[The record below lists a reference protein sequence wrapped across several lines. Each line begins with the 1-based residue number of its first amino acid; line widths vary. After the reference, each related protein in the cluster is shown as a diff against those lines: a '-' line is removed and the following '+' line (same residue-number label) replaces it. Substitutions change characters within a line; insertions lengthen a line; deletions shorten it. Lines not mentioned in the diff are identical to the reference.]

1 MGRHRVQ
8 RDEGEREMK
17 QVMVW
22 LVGSLLWISAAQGK
36 GYAGEFDYYAM
47 ALSWSP
53 EHCAIK
59 PGDRE
64 QCARKLGFVLHG
76 LWPQY
81 QRGYPA
87 SCTRERLDADMEQQ
101 FAGLYPSRFLYRHE
115 WEKHGTCSGLSQEAF
130 HQLASELR
138 QKVKIPADYQSPEE
152 PLRKTSFQLKA
163 DLASANEWLAPDNIT
178 VACADGGP
186 LPAGDL
192 HLHQQAGDGCRSLL
206 RRDAE
211 AGAPLLWPAG
221 LPAAQRALTLHVRAL
236 RGPDVP

>member
-1 MGRHRVQ
+1 MVRNRVQ

-130 HQLASELR
+130 HQLASDLR
-138 QKVKIPADYQSPEE
+138 QKVKIPAAYQSPEE
-152 PLRKTSFQLKA
+152 PLRKNSFQLKA
-163 DLASANEWLAPDNIT
+163 DLASVNEWLAPDNIT
-178 VACADGGP
+178 VACADGGRFLREIYICINKQGTDAVP
-186 LPAGDL
+186 CSDEM
-192 HLHQQAGDGCRSLL
+192 QKRERRSCGQPDFLL
-206 RRDAE
+206 RS
-211 AGAPLLWPAG
+211 
-221 LPAAQRALTLHVRAL
+221 VR
-236 RGPDVP
+236 

>member
-1 MGRHRVQ
+1 
-8 RDEGEREMK
+8 MK

-36 GYAGEFDYYAM
+36 GHAGEFDYYAM

-130 HQLASELR
+130 HQLASDLR
-138 QKVKIPADYQSPEE
+138 QKVKIPASYQSPEE
-152 PLRKTSFQLKA
+152 PLRKSSFQLKA

-178 VACADGGP
+178 VACADGGRFLREIYICINKP
-186 LPAGDL
+186 GTDAVPCSDEM
-192 HLHQQAGDGCRSLL
+192 QKRERRSCGQPDFLL
-206 RRDAE
+206 RS
-211 AGAPLLWPAG
+211 
-221 LPAAQRALTLHVRAL
+221 VR
-236 RGPDVP
+236 

>member
-87 SCTRERLDADMEQQ
+87 SCARERLDADMEQQ

-130 HQLASELR
+130 HQLASDLR
-138 QKVKIPADYQSPEE
+138 QKVKIPAAYQSPEE
-152 PLRKTSFQLKA
+152 PLRKNSFQLKA

-178 VACADGGP
+178 VACADGGRFLREIYICINKQGTDAVP
-186 LPAGDL
+186 CSDEM
-192 HLHQQAGDGCRSLL
+192 QKRERSSCGQPDFLL
-206 RRDAE
+206 RS
-211 AGAPLLWPAG
+211 
-221 LPAAQRALTLHVRAL
+221 VR
-236 RGPDVP
+236 

>member
-130 HQLASELR
+130 HQLASDLS
-138 QKVKIPADYQSPEE
+138 QKVKIPAAYQSPEE
-152 PLRKTSFQLKA
+152 PLRKNSFQLKA

-178 VACADGGP
+178 VACADGGRF
-186 LPAGDL
+186 LREIYICIN
-192 HLHQQAGDGCRSLL
+192 QQGTDAVPCSDEMQKRERRSCGQPDFLL
-206 RRDAE
+206 RS
-211 AGAPLLWPAG
+211 
-221 LPAAQRALTLHVRAL
+221 VR
-236 RGPDVP
+236 

>member
-130 HQLASELR
+130 HQLASDLR
-138 QKVKIPADYQSPEE
+138 QKVKIPASYQSPEE
-152 PLRKTSFQLKA
+152 PLRKNSFQLKA

-178 VACADGGP
+178 VACADGGRFLREIYICINKQGTDAVP
-186 LPAGDL
+186 CSDEM
-192 HLHQQAGDGCRSLL
+192 QKRERRSCGQPDFLL
-206 RRDAE
+206 RS
-211 AGAPLLWPAG
+211 
-221 LPAAQRALTLHVRAL
+221 VR
-236 RGPDVP
+236 

>member
-36 GYAGEFDYYAM
+36 GHAGEFDYYAM

-178 VACADGGP
+178 VACADGGRFLREIYICINKQGTDAVP
-186 LPAGDL
+186 CSDEM
-192 HLHQQAGDGCRSLL
+192 QKRERRSCGQPDFLL
-206 RRDAE
+206 RS
-211 AGAPLLWPAG
+211 
-221 LPAAQRALTLHVRAL
+221 VR
-236 RGPDVP
+236 

>member
-130 HQLASELR
+130 HQLASDLR

-152 PLRKTSFQLKA
+152 PLRKNSFQLKA
-163 DLASANEWLAPDNIT
+163 DLANANEWLAPDNIT
-178 VACADGGP
+178 VACADGGRFLREIYICINKQGTDAVP
-186 LPAGDL
+186 CSDEM
-192 HLHQQAGDGCRSLL
+192 QKRERRSCGQPDFLL
-206 RRDAE
+206 RS
-211 AGAPLLWPAG
+211 
-221 LPAAQRALTLHVRAL
+221 VR
-236 RGPDVP
+236 

>member
-130 HQLASELR
+130 HQLASDLR
-138 QKVKIPADYQSPEE
+138 QKVKIPASYQSPEE
-152 PLRKTSFQLKA
+152 PLRKSSFQLKA

-178 VACADGGP
+178 VACADGGRFLREIYICINKQGTDAVP
-186 LPAGDL
+186 CSDEM
-192 HLHQQAGDGCRSLL
+192 QKRERRSCGQPDFLL
-206 RRDAE
+206 RS
-211 AGAPLLWPAG
+211 
-221 LPAAQRALTLHVRAL
+221 VR
-236 RGPDVP
+236 

>member
-36 GYAGEFDYYAM
+36 GHAGEFDYYAM

-130 HQLASELR
+130 HQLASDLR
-138 QKVKIPADYQSPEE
+138 QKVRIPADYQSPEE
-152 PLRKTSFQLKA
+152 PLRKNSFQLKA
-163 DLASANEWLAPDNIT
+163 DMASANEWLAPDNIT
-178 VACADGGP
+178 VACADGGRFLREIYICINKQGTDAVP
-186 LPAGDL
+186 CSDEM
-192 HLHQQAGDGCRSLL
+192 QKRERRSCGQPDFLL
-206 RRDAE
+206 RS
-211 AGAPLLWPAG
+211 
-221 LPAAQRALTLHVRAL
+221 VR
-236 RGPDVP
+236 

>member
-130 HQLASELR
+130 HQLASDLR
-138 QKVKIPADYQSPEE
+138 QKVKIPAAYQSPEE
-152 PLRKTSFQLKA
+152 PLRKNSFQLKA

-178 VACADGGP
+178 VACADGGRF
-186 LPAGDL
+186 LREIYICIN
-192 HLHQQAGDGCRSLL
+192 QQGTDAVPCSDEMQKRERRSCGQPDFLL
-206 RRDAE
+206 RS
-211 AGAPLLWPAG
+211 
-221 LPAAQRALTLHVRAL
+221 VR
-236 RGPDVP
+236 

>member
-1 MGRHRVQ
+1 
-8 RDEGEREMK
+8 MK

-36 GYAGEFDYYAM
+36 GRAGEFDYYAM

-59 PGDRE
+59 PADRE

-81 QRGYPA
+81 QRGYP
-87 SCTRERLDADMEQQ
+87 SDCTSKGLDPAMEQQ

-130 HQLASELR
+130 HQLASDLR
-138 QKVKIPADYQSPEE
+138 QKVRIPAAYQSPEE
-152 PLRKTSFQLKA
+152 PLRKSSFQLKA

-178 VACADGGP
+178 VACADGGRFLREIYVCINKQGTDAVP
-186 LPAGDL
+186 CSDEM
-192 HLHQQAGDGCRSLL
+192 QKRERRSCGQPDFLL
-206 RRDAE
+206 RS
-211 AGAPLLWPAG
+211 
-221 LPAAQRALTLHVRAL
+221 VR
-236 RGPDVP
+236 

>member
-22 LVGSLLWISAAQGK
+22 LVGSLLWISATQGK

-130 HQLASELR
+130 HQLASDLR
-138 QKVKIPADYQSPEE
+138 QKVKIPAAYQSPEE
-152 PLRKTSFQLKA
+152 PLRKNSFQLKA

-178 VACADGGP
+178 VACADGGRFLREIYICINKQGTDAVP
-186 LPAGDL
+186 CSDEM
-192 HLHQQAGDGCRSLL
+192 QKRERRSCGQPDFLL
-206 RRDAE
+206 RS
-211 AGAPLLWPAG
+211 
-221 LPAAQRALTLHVRAL
+221 VR
-236 RGPDVP
+236 

>member
-1 MGRHRVQ
+1 MGRNRVQ

-36 GYAGEFDYYAM
+36 GHAGEFDYYAM

-130 HQLASELR
+130 HQLASDLR

-152 PLRKTSFQLKA
+152 PLRKNSFQLKA
-163 DLASANEWLAPDNIT
+163 DMASANEWLAPDNIT
-178 VACADGGP
+178 VACADGGRFLREIYICINKQGTDAVP
-186 LPAGDL
+186 CSDEM
-192 HLHQQAGDGCRSLL
+192 QKRERRSCGQPDFLL
-206 RRDAE
+206 RS
-211 AGAPLLWPAG
+211 
-221 LPAAQRALTLHVRAL
+221 VR
-236 RGPDVP
+236 

>member
-130 HQLASELR
+130 HQLASDLR
-138 QKVKIPADYQSPEE
+138 QKVKIPAAYQSPEE

-163 DLASANEWLAPDNIT
+163 DLASANPWLAPDNIT
-178 VACADGGP
+178 VACADGGRF
-186 LPAGDL
+186 LREIYICVNKEGTDAVTCSAEM
-192 HLHQQAGDGCRSLL
+192 QKRERRSCGQPDFLL
-206 RRDAE
+206 RS
-211 AGAPLLWPAG
+211 
-221 LPAAQRALTLHVRAL
+221 VR
-236 RGPDVP
+236 

>member
-138 QKVKIPADYQSPEE
+138 QKVKIPASYQSPEE
-152 PLRKTSFQLKA
+152 PLRKNSFQLKA

-178 VACADGGP
+178 VACADGGRFLREIYICINKQGTDAVP
-186 LPAGDL
+186 CSDEM
-192 HLHQQAGDGCRSLL
+192 QKRERRSCGQPDFLL
-206 RRDAE
+206 RS
-211 AGAPLLWPAG
+211 
-221 LPAAQRALTLHVRAL
+221 VR
-236 RGPDVP
+236 

>member
-130 HQLASELR
+130 HQLASDLR
-138 QKVKIPADYQSPEE
+138 QKVKIPAAYQSPEE

-163 DLASANEWLAPDNIT
+163 DLASANQWLAPDNIT
-178 VACADGGP
+178 VACADGGRF
-186 LPAGDL
+186 LREIYICVNKEGTDAVTCSAEM
-192 HLHQQAGDGCRSLL
+192 QKRERRSCGQPDFLL
-206 RRDAE
+206 RS
-211 AGAPLLWPAG
+211 
-221 LPAAQRALTLHVRAL
+221 VR
-236 RGPDVP
+236 

>member
-1 MGRHRVQ
+1 MGRRRVQ

-59 PGDRE
+59 SGDRE

-130 HQLASELR
+130 HQLASDLR
-138 QKVKIPADYQSPEE
+138 QKVKIPAAYQSPEE
-152 PLRKTSFQLKA
+152 PLRKNSFQLKA

-178 VACADGGP
+178 VACADGGRF
-186 LPAGDL
+186 LREIYICIN
-192 HLHQQAGDGCRSLL
+192 QQGTDAVPCSDEMQKRERRSCGQPDFLL
-206 RRDAE
+206 RS
-211 AGAPLLWPAG
+211 
-221 LPAAQRALTLHVRAL
+221 VR
-236 RGPDVP
+236 

>member
-36 GYAGEFDYYAM
+36 GRAGEFDYYAV

-59 PGDRE
+59 PADRE

-81 QRGYPA
+81 QRGYP
-87 SCTRERLDADMEQQ
+87 SDCTSERLDPAMEQQ
-101 FAGLYPSRFLYRHE
+101 FVGLYPSRFLYRHE

-130 HQLASELR
+130 HQLASDLR
-138 QKVKIPADYQSPEE
+138 QKVKIPAAYQSPEE
-152 PLRKTSFQLKA
+152 PLRKNSFQLKA

-178 VACADGGP
+178 VACADGGRFLREIYICINKQGTDAVP
-186 LPAGDL
+186 CSDEM
-192 HLHQQAGDGCRSLL
+192 QKRERRSCGQPDFLL
-206 RRDAE
+206 RS
-211 AGAPLLWPAG
+211 
-221 LPAAQRALTLHVRAL
+221 VR
-236 RGPDVP
+236 

>member
-36 GYAGEFDYYAM
+36 GHAGEFDYYAM

-87 SCTRERLDADMEQQ
+87 SCTRERLDVDMEQQ

-130 HQLASELR
+130 HQLASDLR

-152 PLRKTSFQLKA
+152 PLRKNSFQLKA

-178 VACADGGP
+178 VACADGGRF
-186 LPAGDL
+186 LREIYICIN
-192 HLHQQAGDGCRSLL
+192 QQGTDAVPCSDEMQKRERRSCGQPDFLL
-206 RRDAE
+206 RS
-211 AGAPLLWPAG
+211 
-221 LPAAQRALTLHVRAL
+221 VR
-236 RGPDVP
+236 

>member
-178 VACADGGP
+178 VACADGGRF
-186 LPAGDL
+186 LREIYICVNKEGTDAVTCSAEM
-192 HLHQQAGDGCRSLL
+192 QKRERRSCGQPDFLL
-206 RRDAE
+206 RS
-211 AGAPLLWPAG
+211 
-221 LPAAQRALTLHVRAL
+221 VR
-236 RGPDVP
+236 

>member
-1 MGRHRVQ
+1 
-8 RDEGEREMK
+8 MK

-36 GYAGEFDYYAM
+36 GRAGEFDYYAV

-59 PGDRE
+59 PADRE

-81 QRGYPA
+81 QRGYP
-87 SCTRERLDADMEQQ
+87 SDCTSERLDPAMEQQ

-130 HQLASELR
+130 HQLASDLR
-138 QKVKIPADYQSPEE
+138 QKVKIPAAYQSPEE

-178 VACADGGP
+178 VACADGGRFLREIYISINKQGTDAVP
-186 LPAGDL
+186 CSDEM
-192 HLHQQAGDGCRSLL
+192 QKRERRSCGQPDFLL
-206 RRDAE
+206 RS
-211 AGAPLLWPAG
+211 
-221 LPAAQRALTLHVRAL
+221 VR
-236 RGPDVP
+236 

>member
-130 HQLASELR
+130 HQLASDLR
-138 QKVKIPADYQSPEE
+138 QKVKIPAAYQSPEE

-163 DLASANEWLAPDNIT
+163 DLASANPWLAPDNIT
-178 VACADGGP
+178 VACADGGRFLREIYICINKQGTDAVP
-186 LPAGDL
+186 CSDEMQKRAR
-192 HLHQQAGDGCRSLL
+192 RSCGQPDFLL
-206 RRDAE
+206 RS
-211 AGAPLLWPAG
+211 
-221 LPAAQRALTLHVRAL
+221 VR
-236 RGPDVP
+236 

>member
-47 ALSWSP
+47 VLSWSP

-130 HQLASELR
+130 HQLASDLR
-138 QKVKIPADYQSPEE
+138 QKVKIPAAYQSPEE
-152 PLRKTSFQLKA
+152 PLRKNSFQLKA

-178 VACADGGP
+178 VACADGGRFLREIYICINKQGTDAVP
-186 LPAGDL
+186 CSDEM
-192 HLHQQAGDGCRSLL
+192 QKRERRSCGQPDFLL
-206 RRDAE
+206 RS
-211 AGAPLLWPAG
+211 
-221 LPAAQRALTLHVRAL
+221 VR
-236 RGPDVP
+236 

>member
-178 VACADGGP
+178 VACADGGRFLREIYVCINMQGTDAVP
-186 LPAGDL
+186 CSDEM
-192 HLHQQAGDGCRSLL
+192 QKRERRSCGQPDFLL
-206 RRDAE
+206 RS
-211 AGAPLLWPAG
+211 
-221 LPAAQRALTLHVRAL
+221 VR
-236 RGPDVP
+236 

>member
-1 MGRHRVQ
+1 MVRNRVQ

-36 GYAGEFDYYAM
+36 GHAGEFDYYAM

-59 PGDRE
+59 PGGRE

-178 VACADGGP
+178 VACADGGRFLREIYICINKQGTDAVP
-186 LPAGDL
+186 CSDEM
-192 HLHQQAGDGCRSLL
+192 QKRERRSCGQPDFLL
-206 RRDAE
+206 RS
-211 AGAPLLWPAG
+211 
-221 LPAAQRALTLHVRAL
+221 VR
-236 RGPDVP
+236 

>member
-138 QKVKIPADYQSPEE
+138 QKVKIPAAYQSPEE

-178 VACADGGP
+178 VACADGGRF
-186 LPAGDL
+186 LREIYICVNKEGTDAVTCSAEM
-192 HLHQQAGDGCRSLL
+192 QKRERRSCGQPDFLL
-206 RRDAE
+206 RS
-211 AGAPLLWPAG
+211 
-221 LPAAQRALTLHVRAL
+221 VR
-236 RGPDVP
+236 

>member
-87 SCTRERLDADMEQQ
+87 SCTRERLDTDMEQQ

-130 HQLASELR
+130 HQLASDLR
-138 QKVKIPADYQSPEE
+138 QKVKIPAAYQSPEE
-152 PLRKTSFQLKA
+152 PLRKNSFQLKA
-163 DLASANEWLAPDNIT
+163 DLSSANEWLAPDNIT
-178 VACADGGP
+178 VACADGGRFLREIYICINKQGTDAVP
-186 LPAGDL
+186 CSDEM
-192 HLHQQAGDGCRSLL
+192 QKRERRSCGQPDFLL
-206 RRDAE
+206 RS
-211 AGAPLLWPAG
+211 
-221 LPAAQRALTLHVRAL
+221 VR
-236 RGPDVP
+236 